1 MESALAGGWG
11 GVLGLKFR
19 MTFVVAFHTSDQE
32 APGNYD
38 RATQSDDVPGS
49 LFPLVPPAG
58 SSQENRLVWWDV
70 WMAGEGD
77 CGVWGRILG
86 LGDCWAVW

>member
-1 MESALAGGWG
+1 M
-11 GVLGLKFR
+11 LGLKFR

-49 LFPLVPPAG
+49 LFPLVPSGTGCCGGVCGWLGRETEGCGGDPRFGKLLGCLVRGG
-58 SSQENRLVWWDV
+58 SAED
-70 WMAGEGD
+70 
-77 CGVWGRILG
+77 
-86 LGDCWAVW
+86 